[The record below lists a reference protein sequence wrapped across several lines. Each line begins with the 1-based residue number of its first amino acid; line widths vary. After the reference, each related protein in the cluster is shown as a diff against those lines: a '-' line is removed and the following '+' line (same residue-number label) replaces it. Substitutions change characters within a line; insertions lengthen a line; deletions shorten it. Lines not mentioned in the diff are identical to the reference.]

1 MEGYGN
7 ENPGAFQPTRPL
19 RGATKKLKGD
29 SDDGNI
35 STHAP
40 LAGRDEKAERRQ
52 RRWKHFNPRAPCGA
66 RREVKNEKIRER
78 YFNPRAPCGAR
89 LPRLQLCRRAGQIS
103 THAPL
108 AGHDDR
114 SVGVLLGVVVFQP
127 TRPLRGTTFS
137 RSGLYRE
144 TAISTHAPLAGHDSS
159 EARLCR
165 PSRIS
170 THAPLAG
177 HDWRPDSSATEFRNN
192 FNPRAP
198 CGARLQVSRPFSFPY
213 PFQPTRPLR
222 GATDDLLADAVPNE
236 ISTHAP
242 LAGRD
247 RGFCNIYRYKQIS
260 THAPLAGRDWRGGA
274 MVARHALFQPTR
286 PLRGATATS
295 ATTFIFVIIST
306 HAPLAGRDVALLRI
320 ALASL

>member
-1 MEGYGN
+1 M
-7 ENPGAFQPTRPL
+7 L
-19 RGATKKLKGD
+19 HC
-29 SDDGNI
+29 I

-40 LAGRDEKAERRQ
+40 LAGHDKIGVLCPYCVIWISTHAPLAGHDGRPAS
-52 RRWKHFNPRAPCGA
+52 RALVHIPH
-66 RREVKNEKIRER
+66 
-78 YFNPRAPCGAR
+78 FNPRAPCGAR

-127 TRPLRGTTFS
+127 TCPLRGTTFS

-198 CGARLQVSRPFSFPY
+198 CGARRCRL
-213 PFQPTRPLR
+213 T
-222 GATDDLLADAVPNE
+222 E
-236 ISTHAP
+236 I
-242 LAGRD
+242 
-247 RGFCNIYRYKQIS
+247 
-260 THAPLAGRDWRGGA
+260 
-274 MVARHALFQPTR
+274 
-286 PLRGATATS
+286 
-295 ATTFIFVIIST
+295 
-306 HAPLAGRDVALLRI
+306 
-320 ALASL
+320 